1 MKKTL
6 LILVAFVM
14 TTCLTI
20 KADDDRVITFQQ
32 LPVQAQTLLKT
43 YFADK
48 IPLIITVD
56 RDDYTV
62 RYQSGE
68 KIEFNKKGDWKEL
81 ECKPSAV
88 PPALIPEAIKSH
100 VQQSFPYAV
109 IIKLNRD
116 RRGYEVKLN
125 NGLELEFD
133 KKFQLVDIDD

>member
-68 KIEFNKKGDWKEL
+68 KIEFN
-81 ECKPSAV
+81 
-88 PPALIPEAIKSH
+88 
-100 VQQSFPYAV
+100 
-109 IIKLNRD
+109 
-116 RRGYEVKLN
+116 
-125 NGLELEFD
+125 
-133 KKFQLVDIDD
+133 